1 MDHTDPSSS
10 VSWIVSVVKAGQL
23 RRWNDDIPLPACR
36 GRMFLVIGSFRAT
49 FDDDEVWVD
58 YIMDSKRD
66 WDDLEWVEER
76 SEVISESR

>member
-1 MDHTDPSSS
+1 
-10 VSWIVSVVKAGQL
+10 
-23 RRWNDDIPLPACR
+23 
-36 GRMFLVIGSFRAT
+36 MFLVIGSFRAT

-76 SEVISESR
+76 SEVISEGR